1 MKSEIF
7 LKKQNRL
14 LDVRATAAQIAR
26 VQRDSGEIPWCPDQK
41 TDPWDH
47 VEAAM
52 GLSIGGYLDEARRA
66 YIWMKRTQNPD
77 GSWYSAYRHGNVADR
92 TRDANMSAYL
102 AVGAYH
108 YYMITEDHDFLQRL
122 WPSVQRALEFT
133 LNLQSPHG
141 EIYWAISP
149 QGRVDRMALLT
160 GSSSICLS
168 LRCGLAIA
176 ARLGHQ
182 RPRWTAGLQR
192 LENAIRNKPYRF
204 NVTKSRYA
212 MDWYYPILGGILVGS
227 DARKRIG
234 RNWKRF
240 VVEGQ
245 GVRCVFDAPWVTT
258 AETSELCLSL
268 TAMGRRTHAE
278 IVFNWIHD
286 KKYADG
292 SYWAGFTCPDMTV
305 WPEDKLTWTDAVVLL
320 AADALYEL
328 TPAHCLFQHDFWR
341 GHGLLTG
348 VKMSPSPEAG

>member
-1 MKSEIF
+1 
-7 LKKQNRL
+7 LKPDILTKKHERL
-14 LDVRATAAQIAR
+14 LNVRATATQIAR
-26 VQRDSGEIPWCPDQK
+26 VQRDSGEIPWCTGQK

-66 YIWMKRTQNPD
+66 YIWMQKTQNPD
-77 GSWYSAYRHGNVADR
+77 GSWYSAYRDGRVADR
-92 TRDANMSAYL
+92 TRDANMSAYI
-102 AVGAYH
+102 AVGVYQ
-108 YYMITEDHDFLQRL
+108 YYLITGDIEFLHRL
-122 WPSVQRALEFT
+122 WPTVHGAMTFS

-168 LRCGLAIA
+168 LRCALAIA
-176 ARLGHQ
+176 ACLGHHRSQ
-182 RPRWTAGLQR
+182 WRQGLKN
-192 LENAIRNKPYRF
+192 LENAIHSKPYRF
-204 NVTKSRYA
+204 NMTKSRYA
-212 MDWYYPILGGILVGS
+212 MDWYYPILGGIFVGR
-227 DARKRIG
+227 DARRRIG

-258 AETSELCLSL
+258 AETSELSLALS
-268 TAMGRRTHAE
+268 AMGRRTHAE
-278 IVFNWIHD
+278 IIFNWIHD

-292 SYWAGFTCPDMTV
+292 SYWAGFTCPDMTI

-328 TPAHCLFQHDFWR
+328 TPAHCLFRHDFWHR
-341 GHGLLTG
+341 GNRLSSMENGSFG
-348 VKMSPSPEAG
+348 